1 MFQRCLL
8 LAILLSVAGCGKP
21 ASDAP
26 ATNEQVLIRGELTE
40 GSYRDGATKELAEA
54 QAALVDPGLTE
65 ERLDKHLSRI
75 EAINGLANKLN
86 VDKSKL
92 REPELMSTLGAMYV
106 RKAGFHSDN
115 GEQAGALASSGF
127 RFLDRAITKYPDDIT
142 ARINRGMT
150 CANVPEFMNK
160 TEVARDDLR
169 FVVESPAF
177 AKLTPELHAR
187 VKSVLHEVEG
197 RLARAAVQ
205 N

>member
-8 LAILLSVAGCGKP
+8 LAILLSVVGCGRS

-26 ATNEQVLIRGELTE
+26 AASEQALIQGELTE
-40 GSYRDGATKELAEA
+40 GSYRDAATKELAEA
-54 QAALVDPGLTE
+54 QAALVDPALTE
-65 ERLDKHLSRI
+65 EKLDKHLARI
-75 EAINGLANKLN
+75 ETLNGLANKLN

-92 REPELMSTLGAMYV
+92 SEAELMSTLGAMYA

-127 RFLDRAITKYPDDIT
+127 RYLDRAITKYPDDIT
-142 ARINRGMT
+142 ARVNRGLT

-177 AKLTPELHAR
+177 AKLRPELQAR

-197 RLARAAVQ
+197 RLARGAVQ
-205 N
+205 K